1 MIEKKKAT
9 LVPSVLFG
17 MFFLELL
24 FVFVKKIDGTL
35 YGVFDAFEKLYP
47 IIAIMLLTAF
57 MKPKL
62 NIHWWLALG
71 FYTLYLLYGMLISL
85 AQQKGFKIILVQLYH
100 ELKFFPMMMLFSLVR
115 CDERWIKLT
124 INIIKPIIIVTV
136 LLILF
141 QLAVPGL
148 YDSIFK
154 NGGHFEKGHFAGMLV
169 PRLVGW
175 FWHPGQVAL
184 FFTITTV
191 FLISEHKRQKV
202 KLIFPMVLIS
212 VLFVVMAIQ
221 RFELFILMIV
231 LTIFWICRYINI
243 DYRRYLAL
251 IILLF
256 FGCGILYVISDKAHF
271 WWLLEKFDSPR
282 IIFLVEGLFSL
293 VESNYWG
300 AGWGTIGSHA
310 AADVA
315 NVYEYNEMKDFW
327 WVKLGQYF
335 YDTYWPHVIGETG
348 LPGFFFVLFSMI
360 FMVLGLERPGA
371 SMLMF
376 ILIMTSALSSNAQAL
391 YHLSVFGWFIMLL
404 ESTHCIKNPTLIS
417 AQKCTGAG

>member
-1 MIEKKKAT
+1 
-9 LVPSVLFG
+9 
-17 MFFLELL
+17 
-24 FVFVKKIDGTL
+24 
-35 YGVFDAFEKLYP
+35 
-47 IIAIMLLTAF
+47 
-57 MKPKL
+57 
-62 NIHWWLALG
+62 
-71 FYTLYLLYGMLISL
+71 
-85 AQQKGFKIILVQLYH
+85 
-100 ELKFFPMMMLFSLVR
+100 
-115 CDERWIKLT
+115 
-124 INIIKPIIIVTV
+124 
-136 LLILF
+136 
-141 QLAVPGL
+141 
-148 YDSIFK
+148 
-154 NGGHFEKGHFAGMLV
+154 MLV

-175 FWHPGQVAL
+175 FWHPGQIAL

-212 VLFVVMAIQ
+212 VLFVVIAIQ
-221 RFELFILMIV
+221 RFELFILLMV

-251 IILLF
+251 IILLL

-348 LPGFFFVLFSMI
+348 LPGFFFLLFSMF
-360 FMVLGLERPGA
+360 FMILGLERPGA

-391 YHLSVFGWFIMLL
+391 YHLSIFGWFIMLL
-404 ESTHCIKNPTLIS
+404 ESTHRIKNPTFIN